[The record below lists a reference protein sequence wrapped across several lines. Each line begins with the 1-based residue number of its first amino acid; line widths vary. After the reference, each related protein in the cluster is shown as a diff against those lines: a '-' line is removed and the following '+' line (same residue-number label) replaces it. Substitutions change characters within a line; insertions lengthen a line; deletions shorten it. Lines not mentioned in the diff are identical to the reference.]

1 MRIGVDARELQG
13 RPTGVGRYLRG
24 LLRAWPRDA
33 DDELLLY
40 FNGPAPPSAGLE
52 DGRIALRPLGEH
64 AVRGLWW
71 QEARLPPAARR
82 DRLDVFFA
90 PAYACPLLLD
100 VPRVTTVHDL
110 SFVSLPDDFAPLDGA
125 RRRALV
131 GLSLEASRRIV
142 AVSEFTRREI
152 HAWRPDTEGRVVV
165 ISHGAED
172 DLPPAPSRAAA
183 RERLGVGGPLVV
195 SVGSILTRRRLP
207 TLLQAMALLLRSHPT
222 AVLDVVGEN
231 RTHPPLDLDSIV
243 SRLDTAGHVRL
254 SGFRSDEA
262 LALRYAA
269 ADVAVYL
276 SEYEGF
282 GLPVLEAMARGI
294 AVVTSLRPAT
304 GELFGGAALTVDP
317 GDPVAIAGAIGRLL
331 DDAAL
336 RGRLVERGRALAE
349 RHTWAEAAART
360 RDVLAE
366 ASR

>member
-24 LLRAWPRDA
+24 LLRAWPGDA
-33 DDELLLY
+33 DDSLLLY
-40 FNGPAPPSAGLE
+40 FNGPAPPDAAPK
-52 DGRIALRPLGEH
+52 DGRIALRPLGGH

-71 QEARLPPAARR
+71 QEGRLPRAARR

-90 PAYACPLLLD
+90 PAYACPLRLD

-131 GLSLEASRRIV
+131 GLSLDASRRIV

-152 HAWRPDTEGRVVV
+152 QAWRPDTEGRVEV

-172 DLPPAPSRAAA
+172 DLPPAPSRAEA
-183 RERLGVGGPLVV
+183 RERLGISGPLVI
-195 SVGSILTRRRLP
+195 SVGSILKRRRLP
-207 TLLQAMALLLRSHPT
+207 ALLQAIALVRRSHPT

-231 RTHPPLDLDSIV
+231 RAHPPLDLDAV
-243 SRLDTAGHVRL
+243 VWRLEIAGNVRL
-254 SGFRSDEA
+254 SGFQSDEA

-304 GELFGGAALTVDP
+304 GELFGEAALTVDP
-317 GDPVAIAGAIGRLL
+317 GDPVAITGAIGRLL
-331 DDAAL
+331 DDAGL
-336 RGRLVERGRALAE
+336 RGRLVERGKALVA
-349 RHTWAEAAART
+349 RHTWARAAART
-360 RDVLAE
+360 RDVLAA

>member
-13 RPTGVGRYLRG
+13 RATGVGRYLRG
-24 LLRAWPRDA
+24 LLRAWPANA
-33 DDELLLY
+33 DDDLLLY
-40 FNGPAPPSAGLE
+40 FNGPIPADAAPK
-52 DGRIALRPLGEH
+52 DGRIALRPLGER

-71 QEARLPPAARR
+71 QEARLPRAASR
-82 DRLDVFFA
+82 DGLDVFFA

-110 SFVSLPDDFAPLDGA
+110 SFVSIPEDFAPLDGA

-131 GLSLEASRRIV
+131 GLSLGASRRVV

-152 HAWRPDTEGRVVV
+152 LAWRPDTAGRVEV
-165 ISHGAED
+165 ICHGSED
-172 DLPPAPSRAAA
+172 DLPPAAPRVEARA
-183 RERLGVGGPLVV
+183 RLGVRGPLVV
-195 SVGSILTRRRLP
+195 SVGSILTRRHMP
-207 TLLQAMALLLRSHPT
+207 TLLKAMAILLRSHPD

-231 RTHPPLDLDSIV
+231 RTHPPIDIEAV
-243 SRLDTAGHVRL
+243 VGRLDIAGSVRL
-254 SGFRSDEA
+254 SGFQSDAA

-282 GLPVLEAMARGI
+282 GMPVLEAMARGI

-317 GDPVAIAGAIGRLL
+317 ADPGAIAAAIGRLL
-331 DDAAL
+331 DDL
-336 RGRLVERGRALAE
+336 GMRGRLVERGRTLAA
-349 RHTWAEAAART
+349 RYTWAEAAART
-360 RDVLAE
+360 REVLAE
-366 ASR
+366 AAR

>member
-1 MRIGVDARELQG
+1 MQIGVDARELQG

-33 DDELLLY
+33 DDDLLLY
-40 FNGPAPPSAGLE
+40 FNGPAPSDAAPKDA
-52 DGRIALRPLGEH
+52 RIALRPLGEH

-71 QEARLPPAARR
+71 QEARLPRAARR

-110 SFVSLPDDFAPLDGA
+110 SFVSLPEDFSPLDGA

-131 GLSLEASRRIV
+131 GLSLGASRRIV

-152 HAWRPDTEGRVVV
+152 QAWRPDTAGRVAV
-165 ISHGAED
+165 ISHGSED
-172 DLPPAPSRAAA
+172 GLPPALPREEA
-183 RERLGVGGPLVV
+183 RQRLRIGGPLVV

-207 TLLQAMALLLRSHPT
+207 TLLQAWALLLRSHP
-222 AVLDVVGEN
+222 AAFLDVVGEN
-231 RTHPPLDLDSIV
+231 RTHPRIDIDAV
-243 SRLDTAGHVRL
+243 VGRLDIAGSVRL
-254 SGFRSDEA
+254 SGFQSDEA

-304 GELFGGAALTVDP
+304 GELFGGASLTVDP
-317 GDPVAIAGAIGRLL
+317 TDPRAIAAAIGRLL
-331 DDAAL
+331 DDAGL
-336 RGRLVERGRALAE
+336 RGRLVERGRALSA

-360 RDVLAE
+360 REVLLE